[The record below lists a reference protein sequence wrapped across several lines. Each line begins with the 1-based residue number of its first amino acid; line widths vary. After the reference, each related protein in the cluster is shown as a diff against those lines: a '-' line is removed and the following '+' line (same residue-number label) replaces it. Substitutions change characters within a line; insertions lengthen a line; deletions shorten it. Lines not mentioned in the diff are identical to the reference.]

1 MQPWYMKRKRGGN
14 NKCDILW
21 GFPPGLWIIAL
32 RHMDKSCMYVM
43 CIKETVVKKTI
54 GESSQRIR
62 IFTSALNQK
71 LSIVQHS
78 KALPLFAFQLYWKM
92 RCQEKI
98 SFFD

>member
-1 MQPWYMKRKRGGN
+1 MVYEKEKGGN

-54 GESSQRIR
+54 GESSQRIT
-62 IFTSALNQK
+62 IFTSALN
-71 LSIVQHS
+71 
-78 KALPLFAFQLYWKM
+78 
-92 RCQEKI
+92 
-98 SFFD
+98 

>member
-1 MQPWYMKRKRGGN
+1 MGVSPW
-14 NKCDILW
+14 
-21 GFPPGLWIIAL
+21 AL
-32 RHMDKSCMYVM
+32 DNSAQTYGQELYVCIM